1 MALPQNLPKLL
12 EGERARK
19 AEGQTELKDF
29 CPVALVETGD
39 LVKAGPSSKMSG
51 THLETQPLELIV
63 SHALQ
68 HSEIGKKAKG
78 HHAFVRGF

>member
-39 LVKAGPSSKMSG
+39 LVKAGPSSKMSV
-51 THLETQPLELIV
+51 V